1 MSSETENALR
11 NIARQ
16 ADAAIKAERSKSPGK
31 SVDDICRQVLSQYR
45 ETVTLMGFTPF
56 HLNRAIGVLNGRF
69 KERQL

>member
-1 MSSETENALR
+1 MSSEIENALR

-31 SVDDICRQVLSQYR
+31 SVDNICRQVLSQYR

-56 HLNRAIGVLNGRF
+56 HLNLAIGVLNGRF
-69 KERQL
+69 K